1 MTESTMYWITRFDG
15 INSFFNGIETLGILM
30 TFVAAISL
38 IVSFIIMT
46 IERSLGYH
54 LETDSNYNYVIAKG
68 INRISLRAGI
78 PSLIVAVFSAFV
90 QVFVPTTNEM
100 IAIKVIPA
108 VAASEQASKL
118 KDISNDALDVASAWL
133 KGQIEQIKNL
143 KDNTENNN

>member
-15 INSFFNGIETLGILM
+15 INGFFNGLEILGILA
-30 TFVAAISL
+30 TFVASISL

-46 IERSLGYH
+46 IERSSEYH
-54 LETDSNYNYVIAKG
+54 HETDSDYVIAKS
-68 INRISLRAGI
+68 INLISLRAGI
-78 PSLIVAVFSAFV
+78 PSLAVAILSAFV
-90 QVFVPTTNEM
+90 RVFVPTTNEM

-118 KDISNDALDVASAWL
+118 KDISNDALDAASAWL
-133 KGQIEQIKNL
+133 KGQVEKIKNL

>member
-15 INSFFNGIETLGILM
+15 INSFFIGLEILGILA
-30 TFVAAISL
+30 TFVASISL
-38 IVSFIIMT
+38 IVSFIVMT
-46 IERSLGYH
+46 IERSSGYH
-54 LETDSNYNYVIAKG
+54 RETDSDYIIAKG

-78 PSLIVAVFSAFV
+78 PSLAVAIFSAFV

-118 KDISNDALDVASAWL
+118 KDISNDALDAASAWL
-133 KGQIEQIKNL
+133 KGQVEKIKNP

>member
-15 INSFFNGIETLGILM
+15 INHFFNGIETLGIM
-30 TFVAAISL
+30 AAFVAFIALVISY
-38 IVSFIIMT
+38 IIMA
-46 IERSLGYH
+46 IERSEGYT
-54 LETDSNYNYVIAKG
+54 ETDCDYVTAKRV
-68 INRISLRAGI
+68 NQTSLRVFVPAI
-78 PSLIVAVFSAFV
+78 AIAVLSAFV

-133 KGQIEQIKNL
+133 KGQVEQIKNP

>member
-15 INSFFNGIETLGILM
+15 INHFFNGIEALGIMATL
-30 TFVAAISL
+30 VAFIALVISY
-38 IVSFIIMT
+38 IIMA
-46 IERSLGYH
+46 IERSEGYT
-54 LETDSNYNYVIAKG
+54 ETNSDYVIAKRV
-68 INRISLRAGI
+68 NWTSLRVFVPAI
-78 PSLIVAVFSAFV
+78 AIAVLSAFV

-133 KGQIEQIKNL
+133 KGQVEKIKNP
-143 KDNTENNN
+143 KDNN

>member
-15 INSFFNGIETLGILM
+15 INSFFIGLEILGILA
-30 TFVAAISL
+30 TFVASISL

-46 IERSLGYH
+46 IERSSGYH
-54 LETDSNYNYVIAKG
+54 RETDSDYAIAKS
-68 INRISLRAGI
+68 IHRISLRAGI
-78 PSLIVAVFSAFV
+78 PSLAVAIFSAFV

-118 KDISNDALDVASAWL
+118 KDISNDALDAASAWL
-133 KGQIEQIKNL
+133 KGQVEKIKNL